1 MTDKQKSKQIK
12 DDLKALGFKEKN
24 FHLGGKSYN
33 YDTKQTFNMHIRF
46 YEANPYVAAQITIES
61 DKVKMSYT
69 YAPALPLSINFGP
82 NELDS
87 LVSAAKKSIKIIADL
102 NKKFEQIIT
111 NMEKFNNL
119 V

>member
-1 MTDKQKSKQIK
+1 MIDPKKLKQIK
-12 DDLKALGFKEKN
+12 KELKELGFKEKN

-33 YDTKQTFNMHIRF
+33 YDTKQTFNMRIRF
-46 YEANPYVAAQITIES
+46 YETNPYVAAQITIES
-61 DKVKMSYT
+61 DKVEMSYT
-69 YAPALPLSINFGP
+69 YAPALPSCINFGP

-87 LVSAAKKSIKIIADL
+87 LVSAAKKAIKIITDL

-111 NMEKFNNL
+111 NMEKFQNL

>member
-1 MTDKQKSKQIK
+1 MIDKRELKQIK
-12 DDLKALGFKEKN
+12 DDLKALGFKEKK

-33 YDTKQTFNMHIRF
+33 YDTKQTINMRIRF
-46 YEANPYVAAQITIES
+46 FETNPYVAAQINIES
-61 DKVKMSYT
+61 DKIEMSYP
-69 YAPALPLSINFGP
+69 YAPALPSHINFGP

-87 LVSAAKKSIKIIADL
+87 LVPAAKKAIKIVDDL

-111 NMEKFNNL
+111 NMEKFQNL